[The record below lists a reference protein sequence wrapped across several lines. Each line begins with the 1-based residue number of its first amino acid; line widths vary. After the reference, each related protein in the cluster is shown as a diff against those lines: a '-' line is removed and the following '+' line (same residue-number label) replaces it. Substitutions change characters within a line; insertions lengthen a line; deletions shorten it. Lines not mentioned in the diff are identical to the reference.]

1 MTVQGRVLCQ
11 NRARHK
17 FKQDSRATWCWVR
30 LPSSVMAG
38 LLDTCNLTWPTI
50 WTCHL
55 FFIIFLKKINFF
67 YKIRIALVLI
77 LMHLLLLLH
86 IYHSTSEPNTIVV
99 LFSQPCS
106 KGEWKKQLI
115 LAKKNFPRTRNNW
128 RIFQLMD

>member
-86 IYHSTSEPNTIVV
+86 IYHSTSEPNTIVGPP
-99 LFSQPCS
+99 S
-106 KGEWKKQLI
+106 
-115 LAKKNFPRTRNNW
+115 PRANDARPLPPHAGHVVTTHAV
-128 RIFQLMD
+128 ITCK